1 MADYVLPGVVEK
13 RVRFFDGQFLQ
24 DQDFVDEQNY
34 QRDREHRHN
43 RLLHGPGVAEGLA
56 VTSATA
62 NQVTVAPGTAI
73 DADGNQLALAQPTTL
88 DLPGAEFNDKQG
100 VQIYLSFQATATD
113 QQTVGG
119 SSDYTRWLERPQLTA
134 LAPGNAYSGTAS
146 PVLLA
151 SVAVDHAGRVTVD
164 NTARTYSGLRLP
176 GPGADAATLRATGSG
191 QLDLAGGLTVDG
203 NLGVGTASPGAKLQ
217 VVGGGG
223 GSIDFVVNGRMQ
235 SNNNDGGLWVTSDR
249 FVGGYGSG
257 QLGFWNNG
265 DWRLTVLNNGNVGI
279 GTHNP
284 GARLEVDGGG
294 GQSVDLVVNGR
305 LRSNNNDGGLW
316 VAGDRFVGGFDTNKI
331 GFYNSGQWWLA
342 VTNDGN
348 IGVSYTK
355 PTYPLHIGPGKA
367 LRIEAGTSP
376 ADNAAYFS
384 FGGNGA
390 FSIDGPGVPGG
401 RLMVDNSGNVG
412 IGNPKPGAKLHVVGG
427 GSMSVDFVV
436 NGRLRSDNNDGG
448 LWVAS
453 DRFIGGLDVNKVG
466 FFNAGWRLAVLN
478 NGNVGIGTN
487 NPGARLEVDGGGG
500 GSIDFVVNGRMQS
513 NNNDG
518 GLWVASDRFVG
529 GFGTSNIGF
538 WNGNDWRLYVMNN
551 GQVVT
556 KNDLFVSGRL
566 VYADGGNQ
574 WWHLHPQQALFF
586 GGGGGWWAA
595 NDTVGGPSDLR
606 LKSDVRPVTDALSLV
621 SKLRAVRYR
630 WGERGLS
637 HFTKD
642 IATSVSAGP
651 DATDEQHEQVRET
664 ERGKALDALSGDRL
678 GLIAQDVEAVL
689 PELVRDD
696 ADGYKH
702 VRYQHL
708 TALLVAAINEQ
719 DAVVRAL
726 SAEVAAL
733 RSSVGAT
740 EGARSLCGSRWNSA
754 SAS

>member
-1 MADYVLPGVVEK
+1 MADYVLPGVAEK

-43 RLLHGPGVAEGLA
+43 RLLHGPGVAEGLT

-73 DADGNQLALAQPTTL
+73 DGDGNQLALAQPTTL

-100 VQIYLSFQATATD
+100 VQLYISFQATATD

-119 SSDYTRWLERPQLTA
+119 SSDYTRWLERPRLTA

-164 NTARTYSGLRLP
+164 NAARTYSGLRLP

-203 NLGVGTASPGAKLQ
+203 GLSVTGNLGVGTVSPSAKLQ

-223 GSIDFVVNGRMQ
+223 QSVDFVVNGRM
-235 SNNNDGGLWVTSDR
+235 
-249 FVGGYGSG
+249 
-257 QLGFWNNG
+257 
-265 DWRLTVLNNGNVGI
+265 
-279 GTHNP
+279 
-284 GARLEVDGGG
+284 
-294 GQSVDLVVNGR
+294 
-305 LRSNNNDGGLW
+305 RSNNNDGGLW
-316 VAGDRFVGGFDTNKI
+316 VAADRFVGGFDTNKI
-331 GFYNSGQWWLA
+331 GFYNNGQWLLT
-342 VTNDGN
+342 VQNDGN
-348 IGVSYTK
+348 IGVAYTK

-367 LRIEAGTSP
+367 LRIEAGTSA

-384 FGGNGA
+384 FGGYGA
-390 FSIDGPGVPGG
+390 FSIDASGVPGG

-427 GSMSVDFVV
+427 GGGSIDLLV
-436 NGRLRSDNNDGG
+436 NGRMRSDNNDGG
-448 LWVAS
+448 LWVAA
-453 DRFIGGLDVNKVG
+453 DRFVGGFDTNKIG
-466 FFNAGWRLAVLN
+466 FFSNGDWRLAVLN
-478 NGNVGIGTN
+478 NGNVGIGTHG
-487 NPGARLEVDGGGG
+487 PGARLEVDGGGG
-500 GSIDFVVNGRMQS
+500 TSIDLVVNGRLQS

-518 GLWVASDRFVG
+518 GLWVAADRFVG

-574 WWHLHPQQALFF
+574 WWHLHPQQAVFF
-586 GGGGGWWAA
+586 GGAGMWAA

-606 LKSDVRPVTDALSLV
+606 LKSDVRPVADALNLV
-621 SKLRAVRYR
+621 GKLRAVRYR

-651 DATDEQHEQVRET
+651 DATDEQHEQARET

-696 ADGYKH
+696 ADGFKH

-719 DAVVRAL
+719 DAVVRTL

-733 RSSVGAT
+733 RSSIGVA
-740 EGARSLCGSRWNSA
+740 EGARSLCGSRLKDA

>member
-34 QRDREHRHN
+34 QLDREHRHN
-43 RLLHGPGVAEGLA
+43 RLLHGAGVAEGLA

-100 VQIYLSFQATATD
+100 VQIYISYQATATD

-176 GPGADAATLRATGSG
+176 GPGADAATLRATSSG
-191 QLDLAGGLTVDG
+191 QLDVAGGLSVDG
-203 NLGVGTASPGAKLQ
+203 NLGVGTVSPGAKLQ

-223 GSIDFVVNGRMQ
+223 MSVDLTVNGRLQ
-235 SNNNDGGLWVTSDR
+235 SNNNDGGLLITGDR
-249 FVGGYGSG
+249 FVGG
-257 QLGFWNNG
+257 LDVNKIGFYNNG
-265 DWRLTVLNNGNVGI
+265 DWRLAVLNNGNVGI
-279 GTHNP
+279 GARNP
-284 GARLEVDGGG
+284 GARLEVAGGG
-294 GQSVDLVVNGR
+294 GQSVDFVVNGR
-305 LRSNNNDGGLW
+305 MRSNNNDGGLW
-316 VAGDRFVGGFDTNKI
+316 VSSDRFVGGFDTNKV
-331 GFYNSGQWWLA
+331 GFWNNGQWLLT
-342 VTNDGN
+342 VQNDGN

-355 PTYPLHIGPGKA
+355 PSYPLHIGPGKA
-367 LRIEAGTSP
+367 LRVEAGTSP

-390 FSIDGPGVPGG
+390 FTIDAPGVPGG

-412 IGNPKPGAKLHVVGG
+412 IGNPKPGAKLHVLGAGG
-427 GSMSVDFVV
+427 GSIDFVV

-448 LWVAS
+448 LWVAA
-453 DRFIGGLDVNKVG
+453 DRFIGGFDTNKVG
-466 FFNAGWRLAVLN
+466 FWNNGDWRIAVLN
-478 NGNVGIGTN
+478 NGNVGIGTHG
-487 NPGARLEVDGGGG
+487 PGARLEVDGGGG
-500 GSIDFVVNGRMQS
+500 TSIDLVVNGRLQS

-518 GLWVASDRFVG
+518 GLWVAGDRFVG

-566 VYADGGNQ
+566 VYADGGGQ
-574 WWHLHPQQALFF
+574 WWHIHPQQAAPIF
-586 GGGGGWWAA
+586 GGGGMWAA
-595 NDTVGGPSDLR
+595 NESVGGPSDLR
-606 LKSDVRPVTDALSLV
+606 LKSDVRPVTDALDLV

-651 DATDEQHEQVRET
+651 EATEEQHQQVRDA
-664 ERGKALDALSGDRL
+664 ERDKALNALSGDRL

-733 RSSVGAT
+733 RSSVGVT
-740 EGARSLCGSRWNSA
+740 EGTLS
-754 SAS
+754 